1 MMGLIRTEQEY
12 RKVKALIEEE
22 ERLIQEEVEKMEK
35 AGFTEREINIS
46 VGMAKVLLHNRKQ
59 EVEEYEK
66 TVTGDFDPYTCQLN
80 EIGRHLIKLRIW
92 RGLSQTELAN
102 KLGIKPTQV
111 SRDERF
117 EYSGASMERIQQV
130 LKALDIELMLASPSL
145 VEAAK
150 AQEEYASGQDEVS
163 ATKEKQAG

>member
-1 MMGLIRTEQEY
+1 MIRTEQEY
-12 RKVKALIEEE
+12 KKLKAKVEAQEQLLQEQRKKLEE
-22 ERLIQEEVEKMEK
+22 Q
-35 AGFTEREINIS
+35 GFTEQMIQIAIGFAENFHSNDKR
-46 VGMAKVLLHNRKQ
+46 
-59 EVEEYEK
+59 EVEEYERIMR
-66 TVTGDFDPYTCQLN
+66 GEFDPYTCKLG
-80 EIGRHLIKLRIW
+80 EIGKHLIKLRLW
-92 RGLSQTELAN
+92 RGLTQSELAN
-102 KLGIKPTQV
+102 RMGVSNSQV